1 MIKIVVVKM
10 KTESKNSSL
19 ETIYQSENGALEI
32 RLDGKNET
40 IWANL
45 NQIAMLFGKDKSVI
59 SRHIKNIFET
69 KELEERETVAFFAT
83 VQMEGEKVV
92 SRNIA
97 FYNLDLVLSV
107 GYRVNSKNATKFR
120 QWATRTLKQYIVK
133 GWSINRDKIK
143 ENYDEFLRAIEDL
156 KKVLPSDKKL
166 IENDNIIELIK
177 IFANT
182 WFSLDAY
189 DKNTLSSIGKTKEE
203 IMLTGND
210 LENDLNSLKKALINK
225 NEATELFA
233 TEREKDNLKG
243 IFGNIMQTFM
253 GKDVYK
259 TAEEKAVNLLY
270 FIVKNHP
277 FIDGNKRSGA
287 YSFIWFLRK
296 NKILDINKINPQ
308 ALTAITILIAES
320 NPKDREKIIKL
331 ILQLLR

>member
-10 KTESKNSSL
+10 KIESKNSSL

-32 RLDGKNET
+32 RLDDKNET

-69 KELEERETVAFFAT
+69 KELEEREVVAFFAT
-83 VQMEGEKVV
+83 TARDGKTYSVEY
-92 SRNIA
+92 
-97 FYNLDLVLSV
+97 FNLDLVLSV

-133 GWSINRDKIK
+133 GWTINRDKIK

-320 NPKDREKIIKL
+320 DPKDREKIIKL